1 MGAALNIGSVFLP
14 IRSLFTAEIRVVE
27 QKIADTGS
35 PTTRRNSSTAQARKH
50 AVRHLIEG
58 LYQAWCTI
66 GPIKSLA
73 LPTSPGAYHK
83 KRHGAIR
90 HLRYS
95 SVIAAISALEAM
107 GWVDRHRGYLGGN
120 GEHVLTTLTAS
131 GDLLAR
137 FAQIGLRWQALLPP
151 LDGIVLRDK
160 HWKTDERISLP
171 VPGTRAVLT
180 MRRNLKVINEFI
192 SEQAICLHLSNHNL
206 ARLGQQLASNGQPL
220 RFSSVM
226 LRRVFSRGSM
236 DCGGRFYGG
245 WWESIPSEFR
255 PYITINGL
263 ATGELDFSNLHP
275 RLMYVLHGQTVPAGD
290 LYDDGWRDPS
300 SPIYEPAQEPYRSR
314 RKIIKTVFNA
324 THNDASGRFRLDP
337 QDHALAKSLG
347 LSAASIRSTL
357 FKRHPLLESIYKTDF
372 GIRLQYIDSQIAET
386 VMLNLIAQ
394 GICCLPIHDS
404 FIVPRHQAGNLVQ
417 SMRDAYLRHTG
428 DAPALKQLEPF
439 ATDFRLR
446 FNEAGDIDLA
456 SIHLEHE
463 AAIHNIYCATRRQA
477 MTGSR

>member
-1 MGAALNIGSVFLP
+1 MGSALNIGSVLLP
-14 IRSLFTAEIRVVE
+14 CDSLFSAEIRTVVQRIE
-27 QKIADTGS
+27 DMAS
-35 PTTRRNSSTAQARKH
+35 PGARRRSSTPPAQKLAARYL
-50 AVRHLIEG
+50 VEG

-73 LPTSPGAYHK
+73 LPTSPGAYHQK
-83 KRHGAIR
+83 KHGAIR

-95 SVIAAISALEAM
+95 SVVAAISALEAL
-107 GWVDRHRGYLGGN
+107 GWVNRQRGYLGGN
-120 GEHVLTTLTAS
+120 GEHVLTALTAS

-137 FAQIGLRWQALLPP
+137 FGQIGLRWQALRPP
-151 LDGIVLRDK
+151 ADGIVLRDK
-160 HWKTDERISLP
+160 HWKTGERVSLP
-171 VPGTRAVLT
+171 VPRTQAVLAI
-180 MRRNLKVINEFI
+180 RRNLKTINQFI
-192 SEQAICLHLSNHNL
+192 SEQAICLHLSNKNL
-206 ARLGQQLASNGQPL
+206 ERLGQQLALTGQPL
-220 RFSSVM
+220 RFASVM

-275 RLMYVLHGQTVPAGD
+275 RLMYVLHGQPVPAGD
-290 LYDDGWRDPS
+290 LYDDGWRDAS
-300 SPIYEPAQEPYRSR
+300 SPIYEPAQEPYKSR

-324 THNDASGRFRLDP
+324 TLNDASGRFRLDP

-372 GIRLQYIDSQIAET
+372 GIRLQHIDSQIAET
-386 VMLNLIAQ
+386 VMLGLIAQ

-439 ATDFRLR
+439 ATDFRPQ
-446 FNEAGDIDLA
+446 FNDAGDIDLA
-456 SIHLEHE
+456 SIYLEHE
-463 AAIHNIYCATRRQA
+463 AAVHNIYCATRRQA
-477 MTGSR
+477 MAGSR